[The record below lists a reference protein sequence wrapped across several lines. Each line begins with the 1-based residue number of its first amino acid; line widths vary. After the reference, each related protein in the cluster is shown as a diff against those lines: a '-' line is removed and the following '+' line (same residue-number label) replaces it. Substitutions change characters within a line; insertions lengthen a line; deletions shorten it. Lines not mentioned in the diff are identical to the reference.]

1 MDINHTSAVPAET
14 SPGHASQH
22 ERSPLE
28 FPCGVFIAD
37 TPGFGGAQGFHW
49 FEDDLAVVEFLRND
63 QPSLYEDDASE
74 LRALTTAIGEALVNA
89 LNVKAINLVALN
101 AALDGL
107 CDVRWVGSLDDLYI
121 GKGAFEREIQ
131 MDFHENVFGDERGF
145 TKSDY
150 EDFAWHLENYT
161 A

>member
-1 MDINHTSAVPAET
+1 MDINHTTAAPAEACPAHP
-14 SPGHASQH
+14 SED

-37 TPGFGGAQGFHW
+37 MPGFGGAQGFQW
-49 FEDDLAVVEFLRND
+49 FEDDMAVLEFLRND
-63 QPSLYEDDASE
+63 LPSLYEDDACE
-74 LRALTTAIGEALVNA
+74 LEALTTAIGEALGKP

-107 CDVRWVGSLDDLYI
+107 CDVRWVGSLDDLYV
-121 GKGAFEREIQ
+121 GKQAFEREIQ
-131 MDFHENVFGDERGF
+131 MDFHENVFADERGF
-145 TKSDY
+145 LGSDY
-150 EDFAWHLENYT
+150 EDFAWYLQNYT